1 MWKSE
6 VYGTRRCINCGY
18 LGKKDVN
25 GFNEECFT
33 ASAED
38 RLNGRLARHVTFRG
52 AVGNFITVPWCFV
65 GKADLKHEIDQ
76 TDTKGIEETR
86 ILSVLE
92 KDRNCPSW
100 YPWREFTSPKE
111 QWQESVM
118 LAMEDRQR
126 KFEEHM
132 EETRRAFE
140 TQIEESNRLDRRR
153 TDRLMIWL
161 GFAAIVFA
169 AAQIVVT
176 LISINR

>member
-6 VYGTRRCINCGY
+6 VYGTRCCINCGY

-38 RLNGRLARHVTFRG
+38 RSNGRLARHATFRG

-65 GKADLKHEIDQ
+65 GKADLKQELDQ
-76 TDTKGIEETR
+76 IHNESSEEAR
-86 ILSVLE
+86 ILSVL
-92 KDRNCPSW
+92 KTDRNCPSW
-100 YPWREFTSPKE
+100 YPWREFASPKE

-126 KFEEHM
+126 KFEERM
-132 EETRRAFE
+132 EETRRGFE
-140 TQIEESNRLDRRR
+140 TQIEERNRLERRR

-169 AAQIVVT
+169 AAQIVVA
-176 LISINR
+176 LMSINR